1 MAMNIQGRAPH
12 RGYPME
18 VPLPPISSRD
28 GGFGKHFGGRGGLA
42 FNDSLSPA
50 AASNPMAIR
59 GSYDSYVPPPLPPP
73 TLVPIDGPVDPNIQF
88 KERRRHGDHSSPLGD
103 SLGLSFERRELPFKR
118 EREFPDEGYQSID
131 SLRFVVRRGWDV
143 STVRVVQYTDR
154 VHAGLPTHP
163 LSASRRGSFAPTA
176 AQSTTRC

>member
-1 MAMNIQGRAPH
+1 MARRSIRLVLSSRRHLSRPLLFSPCVSAATLSSCVMAMNIQGHAPH

-42 FNDSLSPA
+42 FNDSLSPS

-88 KERRRHGDHSSPLGD
+88 KERRRHGDHNSPLGD

-131 SLRFVVRRGWDV
+131 SLRFVV
-143 STVRVVQYTDR
+143 
-154 VHAGLPTHP
+154 AGKCLP
-163 LSASRRGSFAPTA
+163 
-176 AQSTTRC
+176 CV

>member
-1 MAMNIQGRAPH
+1 
-12 RGYPME
+12 ME

-131 SLRFVVRRGWDV
+131 SLRFVVWLGNV
-143 STVRVVQYTDR
+143 LGASSTDR
-154 VHAGLPTHP
+154 VCAGLPTRP
-163 LSASRRGSFAPTA
+163 LLASRPCASFVPTA
-176 AQSTTRC
+176 APSTARC